1 MQSRVEPFRK
11 RLVTDQVKQPETI
24 KLYRGK
30 EVTMKGHR
38 SEPGNHVKLAPMSH
52 FCFHKVNVAA
62 LIPLAAVMI
71 GGIPLA
77 EAQERTVKTFTVTET
92 RDMRFGEILVVK
104 ASGIEV
110 YNTTGINNCPPELW
124 DELDTGKLAEEL
136 GALSVRLNGPK
147 FWMMDTQTVSFGE
160 KVSFGGLE
168 ARWAATL
175 DPAVVQSLEQGFE
188 PYKVFT
194 PKKTQKMVYAK
205 GKPVFEIVDPDGNIY
220 VLQAHGERFPMES
233 LPKLGERLE
242 KLPEGWL
249 FRTRILAE
257 DLVLDL
263 GPDQTIFGIGDEFRQ
278 YYTRIQMTQ

>member
-1 MQSRVEPFRK
+1 
-11 RLVTDQVKQPETI
+11 
-24 KLYRGK
+24 
-30 EVTMKGHR
+30 MKGHR
-38 SEPGNHVKLAPMSH
+38 SEPVKLAPTSH
-52 FCFHKVNVAA
+52 FRVYNVILAA
-62 LIPLAAVMI
+62 LIALAAVMI
-71 GGIPLA
+71 DGVLPA

-110 YNTTGINNCPPELW
+110 YNTTGINDCPPELW

-147 FWMMDTQTVSFGE
+147 FWMMDTQTISVGE

-175 DPAVVQSLEQGFE
+175 DPALVQSLEQEFE

-194 PKKTQKMVYAK
+194 PKKTQKMVYAE

-220 VLQAHGERFPMES
+220 VLQAHGEMFPMES
-233 LPKLGERLE
+233 LPKLGERMK
-242 KLPEGWL
+242 KLPRDWQY
-249 FRTRILAE
+249 RTRTLQK

-263 GPDQTIFGIGDEFRQ
+263 GPDETIYGVGDEFHQ
-278 YYTRIQMTQ
+278 YYTRIPETE